1 VTLYDP
7 TLTDDDIPRS
17 ATPDEAAPARVYR
30 PPGAAPP
37 GVRSAAYRPLVRE
50 EPSHLAVRAGDTI
63 RMLTDTVSTEHRA
76 PDGGI
81 KFLQGMVVLVD
92 DHYLDAPTARRWV
105 RNRIAEPY
113 PGGMPGDL
121 VTDAERVAD
130 TTDFD
135 AQIARLEHLRAR
147 AVARAEEIRA
157 REAEAAEA
165 AVAAGYVPVV
175 RRRDP
180 EAPIGTEPYRVPPG
194 EDPLAAYGLDDYP
207 LLALKAAGY
216 RTPAQIDAATDEELL
231 EIKGV
236 GTATLERLRG
246 RRPR

>member
-1 VTLYDP
+1 MTLYDP

-17 ATPDEAAPARVYR
+17 ATADDAVRAAVYR

-37 GVRSAAYRPLVRE
+37 GIPTGAYRAPA
-50 EPSHLAVRAGDTI
+50 PDAPGHLAVRAGDTI
-63 RMLTDTVSTEHRA
+63 RLLTDTVSTEHRA

-81 KFLQGMVVLVD
+81 RFPRGLVVLVD

-113 PGGMPGDL
+113 PGGTHGDV

-175 RRRDP
+175 RHRDP
-180 EAPIGTEPYRVPPG
+180 EAPIGIEPYRVPGG

-207 LLALKAAGY
+207 LLALKYAGY
-216 RTPAQIDAATDEELL
+216 RTPEQIDAATDEELL

-246 RRPR
+246 RRT